1 MAQNQSRK
9 AARIERRKKRKQ
21 GVGLNLTSL
30 MDIFTILVFFLL
42 VNSAAQTPPSN
53 KDLTLPLSTAQKEM
67 KESLMIM
74 VTEESILVQ
83 GLKVADSSEAKAL
96 EDDLIPELLDEL
108 KRQSAR
114 IKSTTDDPIK
124 ATEITI
130 MGDKEIPY
138 KLLRKLMFTCT
149 ESDFTRISL
158 AVMKKAG
165 DGDGEAS
172 NE

>member
-9 AARIERRKKRKQ
+9 AARIQRRKKRQQ

-67 KESLMIM
+67 KENVLIM
-74 VTEESILVQ
+74 VTSDSILVQ
-83 GLKVADSSEAKAL
+83 GLKVADSAAAKAL
-96 EDDLIPELLDEL
+96 EDDLIPELLEEL

-124 ATEITI
+124 ASEINV
-130 MGDKEIPY
+130 KEGNITRLPAAVSS
-138 KLLRKLMFTCT
+138 LLTC
-149 ESDFTRISL
+149 L
-158 AVMKKAG
+158 HVMTT
-165 DGDGEAS
+165 
-172 NE
+172 

>member
-1 MAQNQSRK
+1 MAQQKSRK
-9 AARIERRKKRKQ
+9 AARMERRHKRDKK
-21 GVGLNLTSL
+21 GVALNLTSL

-53 KDLTLPLSTAQKEM
+53 KDLTLPQSTAKKEM
-67 KESLMIM
+67 KENVLIM
-74 VTEESILVQ
+74 VTGESILVQ
-83 GLKVADSSEAKAL
+83 GLKVADSNEAKAL
-96 EDDLIPELLDEL
+96 EEDLIPELLDEL
-108 KRQSAR
+108 RRQSAR
-114 IKSTTDDPIK
+114 IKESTNDPVK

-149 ESDFTRISL
+149 ESNFTRISL

-165 DGDGEAS
+165 GGGDE
-172 NE
+172 

>member
-9 AARIERRKKRKQ
+9 AARIQRRKKRTQ
-21 GVGLNLTSL
+21 VVGLNLTSL

-42 VNSAAQTPPSN
+42 VNSAQQQPPSN

-67 KESLMIM
+67 KESLTVM
-74 VTEESILVQ
+74 VTGESIIVQ
-83 GLKVADSSEAKAL
+83 GIKVADSNEAKAL
-96 EDDLIPELLDEL
+96 EDDLIPDLLDEL
-108 KRQSAR
+108 KRQKTR

-124 ATEITI
+124 ASEITI

-165 DGDGEAS
+165 EAS
-172 NE
+172 NEQ

>member
-1 MAQNQSRK
+1 MAENKSRK
-9 AARIERRKKRKQ
+9 AARMERRHKRSKK
-21 GVGLNLTSL
+21 GVALNLTSL

-42 VNSAAQTPPSN
+42 VNSSQNQPPS
-53 KDLTLPLSTAQKEM
+53 KDDLTLPMSTAQKEV
-67 KESLMIM
+67 KENLTIM
-74 VTEESILVQ
+74 VTERDILVQ
-83 GLKVADSSEAKAL
+83 GTLVASAQEAMAL
-96 EDDLIPELLDEL
+96 EDDSIPGLLDEL
-108 KRQSAR
+108 KRQSER
-114 IKSTTDDPIK
+114 IKSSSNDPVK
-124 ATEITI
+124 ASEITI

-165 DGDGEAS
+165 GSA